1 MGSVVLTVLWSLW
14 YPFAV
19 ELLMNSQVGCSHV
32 WLAVAVEELRQGMTV
47 ATIML
52 LYLLVKTVR
61 YSRKSKILVFCHFF
75 TSSFPLYVFLFEME
89 MGMGMIVSLSLAL
102 CLYTVNKYLT
112 ISSSSVVCC
121 MRFTANVHKQKQ
133 HPKHMHLYTHT

>member
-1 MGSVVLTVLWSLW
+1 
-14 YPFAV
+14 
-19 ELLMNSQVGCSHV
+19 MNSQVGCSHV

-61 YSRKSKILVFCHFF
+61 YSRKSRILVFCHFF
-75 TSSFPLYVFLFEME
+75 TSSFPYVFLLEME
-89 MGMGMIVSLSLAL
+89 MGMIVSLSLAL

-112 ISSSSVVCC
+112 TSSSSVVCC

-133 HPKHMHLYTHT
+133 HPKHMHLYTHTHM